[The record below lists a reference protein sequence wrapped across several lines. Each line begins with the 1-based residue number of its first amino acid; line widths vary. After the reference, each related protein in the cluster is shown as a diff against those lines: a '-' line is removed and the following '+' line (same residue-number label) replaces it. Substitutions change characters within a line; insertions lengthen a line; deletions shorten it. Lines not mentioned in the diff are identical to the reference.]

1 MKLEKNNLYIDKYC
15 WRCRAFNP
23 KYDIR
28 INLRAE
34 SFYEGMRIPLN
45 GLYYLIYNCFINQYT
60 INRSYNE
67 MEKFTNLMKMQKV
80 SKKLIITI
88 YRKLRKKIKDFYHDI
103 WSNTM
108 LGSEPD
114 DSGKSRIEIDENK
127 IIGNANTVIWMF
139 GLIDRVDKQARVY
152 CIMNDRTKN
161 TLLNIIKNNVYT
173 TGPFCDEDFKTRIY
187 SDCFS
192 SYQTSDFQAL
202 GFKLNKVN
210 HSI

>member
-1 MKLEKNNLYIDKYC
+1 MEDIVNSFNSEEDILEEQLIQNLDPLAINSEDYQILKIIKYFQELKHIKQQVVCHICLKEMKLEKNNLYIDKYC

-80 SKKLIITI
+80 SKKLDYYDISEI
-88 YRKLRKKIKDFYHDI
+88 KK
-103 WSNTM
+103 
-108 LGSEPD
+108 
-114 DSGKSRIEIDENK
+114 
-127 IIGNANTVIWMF
+127 
-139 GLIDRVDKQARVY
+139 
-152 CIMNDRTKN
+152 
-161 TLLNIIKNNVYT
+161 
-173 TGPFCDEDFKTRIY
+173 
-187 SDCFS
+187 
-192 SYQTSDFQAL
+192 
-202 GFKLNKVN
+202 
-210 HSI
+210 